1 MNLLSQHLLFFFSLL
16 GSFNGI
22 ALACFLWWRARGR
35 PTQRWLA
42 LLVWL
47 VSVRTG
53 KSVAYHF
60 WPEVS
65 RTVQQV
71 GLSAWFLIGP
81 CLFFLLRSGLG
92 PSAGLQRVDRW
103 HLGLLIALTLALNLL
118 LPYAQHVRIW
128 WTWVIPGVNA
138 GLLAY
143 WLLATLVLWRRRA
156 QLSDAQSALP
166 LLGAWAGV
174 GLIWVAY
181 WTSTYTSYI
190 VGALSFT
197 FVLAFSLLI
206 AWRVYSGQAAIE
218 PYQDKRI
225 PPDEARAYLTQLD
238 ALMAGEALYRDP
250 TLSLQRL
257 ARRMGLP
264 QAKLSQLLNDN
275 NQTSFKQYLSQWRV
289 DAAKALLRD
298 AQPRSM
304 EEVAEAA
311 GFQSASTFYNAFKK
325 LEGVTP
331 AAYRKAV
338 QSS

>member
-1 MNLLSQHLLFFFSLL
+1 MNPLSQHLLFFFSLL
-16 GSFNGI
+16 GSFNGM

-65 RTVQQV
+65 WTVLQV
-71 GLSAWFLIGP
+71 GLSAWFLVGP

-92 PSAGLQRVDRW
+92 TSAGLQRVDRW
-103 HLGLLIALTLALNLL
+103 HLGLLGALTLALNLL
-118 LPYAQHVRIW
+118 LPYALNVRIW
-128 WTWVIPGVNA
+128 WTWVIPGINA

-143 WLLATLVLWRRRA
+143 WLMATLILWQRRA
-156 QLSDAQSALP
+156 QLSDVQTAMP
-166 LLGAWAGV
+166 LVGAWAGV
-174 GLIWVAY
+174 GMIWVTY

-206 AWRVYSGQAAIE
+206 AWRMYSGQAAIE

-225 PPDEARAYLTQLD
+225 PVDVARSYLAQLD
-238 ALMAGEALYRDP
+238 SLMAEEALYRDP
-250 TLSLQRL
+250 NLNLSRL
-257 ARRMGLP
+257 ARRIGLP

-275 NQTSFKQYLSQWRV
+275 NQTSFKQYLTQWRV
-289 DAAKALLRD
+289 DAAKGLLRE
-298 AQPRSM
+298 AQARSM

-311 GFQSASTFYNAFKK
+311 GFQSASTFYSAFKK
-325 LEGVTP
+325 QEGVTP

-338 QSS
+338 QVS